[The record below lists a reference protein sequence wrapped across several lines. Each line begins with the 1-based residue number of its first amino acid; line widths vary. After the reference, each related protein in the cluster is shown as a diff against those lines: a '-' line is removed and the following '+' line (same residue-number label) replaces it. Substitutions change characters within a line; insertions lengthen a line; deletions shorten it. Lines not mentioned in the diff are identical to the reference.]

1 LLVYWPL
8 PWSCLRKLTA
18 VVDMAFMA
26 AMVVVDMVATAL
38 AKTMAAIMV
47 LTLMVMVVMAIAT
60 ITVVLTING

>member
-1 LLVYWPL
+1 L

-26 AMVVVDMVATAL
+26 ATVVVVDMVVTAL
-38 AKTMAAIMV
+38 ANTMAAIMGV
-47 LTLMVMVVMAIAT
+47 TLMVMVAMAIAT